1 MYIGPKS
8 RTERPR
14 KTKIGTDTT
23 FKVKRSRSPG
33 CFAHRRVGTSG
44 GCSGGRGNVLAVG
57 NCCYVAVCS
66 AAQGASAPTGE
77 EGRGISW
84 RPPAYSL
91 LAVIWLL
98 LLGPM
103 CDRCPSCL
111 PTNSVRVL
119 KDVLLHCGLAVVGLL
134 LLRQMCYDV
143 CSRLKR
149 DVLSQ
154 LPPKCRT
161 CVVLDPGFVAIDR
174 AMASSHT
181 LVSRMKVVH

>member
-1 MYIGPKS
+1 M
-8 RTERPR
+8 
-14 KTKIGTDTT
+14 
-23 FKVKRSRSPG
+23 
-33 CFAHRRVGTSG
+33 
-44 GCSGGRGNVLAVG
+44 LAVG

-77 EGRGISW
+77 ERGGGISW

-103 CDRCPSCL
+103 SDRCPSCL

-143 CSRLKR
+143 
-149 DVLSQ
+149 
-154 LPPKCRT
+154 
-161 CVVLDPGFVAIDR
+161 
-174 AMASSHT
+174 
-181 LVSRMKVVH
+181 